1 MKEQSKQIIIRFAKE
16 SELVR
21 VNELR
26 KLVND
31 LHVEGKPEI
40 FRAGFNDELRD
51 FIYKIWKDPEQKIV
65 VAELNGVVCGFAVLH
80 HIHRPE
86 NPFMLERDFMDVDE
100 FCVDKEY
107 RRQGIATKM
116 MSFIRN
122 YTKEK
127 GIKRLELNMWEV
139 NQDALAFYE
148 AVGFKTYRRY
158 MEMKV

>member
-127 GIKRLELNMWEV
+127 GIKRLELNMWEF
-139 NQDALAFYE
+139 NQDALHFMRQLDLKHTAD
-148 AVGFKTYRRY
+148 TWR
-158 MEMKV
+158 

>member
-51 FIYKIWKDPEQKIV
+51 FIYKIMERSRAK
-65 VAELNGVVCGFAVLH
+65 NCCGRA
-80 HIHRPE
+80 
-86 NPFMLERDFMDVDE
+86 
-100 FCVDKEY
+100 
-107 RRQGIATKM
+107 
-116 MSFIRN
+116 
-122 YTKEK
+122 
-127 GIKRLELNMWEV
+127 
-139 NQDALAFYE
+139 
-148 AVGFKTYRRY
+148 
-158 MEMKV
+158 

>member
-1 MKEQSKQIIIRFAKE
+1 MNEQSKQIIIRFAKE

-26 KLVND
+26 KQVND
-31 LHVEGKPEI
+31 LHVEGKSEI

-127 GIKRLELNMWEV
+127 EIKRLELNMWEF

>member
-1 MKEQSKQIIIRFAKE
+1 MRMKEQSKQIIIRFAKE

-65 VAELNGVVCGFAVLH
+65 VAELN
-80 HIHRPE
+80 
-86 NPFMLERDFMDVDE
+86 
-100 FCVDKEY
+100 
-107 RRQGIATKM
+107 
-116 MSFIRN
+116 
-122 YTKEK
+122 
-127 GIKRLELNMWEV
+127 
-139 NQDALAFYE
+139 
-148 AVGFKTYRRY
+148 
-158 MEMKV
+158 

>member
-80 HIHRPE
+80 HIHRLE

-122 YTKEK
+122 
-127 GIKRLELNMWEV
+127 
-139 NQDALAFYE
+139 
-148 AVGFKTYRRY
+148 
-158 MEMKV
+158 